1 MKNFLLFLFYFLS
14 IFFLQ
19 GQVKVIDMEDPGSLS
34 KLLGNEVNSITNLT
48 INGSI
53 NPDDIKTLNNMKK
66 LTVLDLSNSSVMD
79 GILPTGAFQSNSV
92 LKDII
97 LPSNLT
103 IISKEAFEYA
113 YNISVDASKCSY
125 LKNIGEYAFN
135 GVKGKVSLPDHLESL
150 PYRSFRYFNGFIV
163 LPKNLKTIGK
173 EAFSYSNV
181 KNLDLSQAPNLHTIN
196 DYAFYYSKIDQI
208 DLSKAPNL
216 HTLGK
221 GVFEGSEHI
230 KLIDLSK
237 NDLIKI
243 IGEDAFYKV
252 AGKVIL
258 PDYLES
264 LPYRSFRYFN
274 GFIVLPK
281 NLKIIGKEAFS
292 YSNVKN
298 LDLSQAPNLHT
309 ISDYAFFYSKI
320 DQIDLSKAPN
330 LHTLGKGV
338 FEGSEHIKLIDLS
351 KNALIKIIGEDAFY
365 EVAGKVILPDYL
377 ESLPYRSFRYF
388 NGIIVLPKNL
398 KTIGKEAFY
407 NSLIK
412 EITLPASLKNI
423 NTEAFYNAK
432 QLASITSNN
441 STPPSLGKNVFN
453 GVDKNNCLLQVPNS
467 SRQLYAKAD
476 QWKDFQFKEANL
488 FISLNLPD
496 TDFSV
501 NTPFLVSTTLE
512 NKGKSEANN
521 NGEVAYFLSEDD
533 RWDDNDY
540 LLAKHSI
547 SETIPAKDK
556 ISFTTS
562 ISFPDKLGNFFL
574 LAVIIPKDSADIPL
588 EDYSSFAGKI
598 HLSPEYKVSIN
609 PLDRSIY
616 SRGEKIIFNGKARLA
631 DKSPAI
637 DKNIKIN
644 IVTAGTK
651 REFFAKTNTKGEFT
665 YTFTPFDEEFGFY
678 QVGASHPDISTSAAQ
693 TDFTILGIDI
703 IDSNIIFKG
712 IVNNTVEGSIEVK
725 NKTHLT
731 LHTVTVHP
739 KVNSDSYSISF
750 EPLTVL
756 EPGKSAFLKYKLNAK
771 KVTLTDNYESAAFD
785 IKAEEGNLAEFS
797 AKFTA
802 TTGKAYL
809 EVKKFPKDIT
819 VTKGKKR
826 LVEYTLFNS
835 GKENTGK
842 ISLSLPSEDW
852 FRILSPATA
861 SIDNLPPGQ
870 TATFTIELTGKS
882 DLPLNS
888 PFKGSIAVNTEKANS
903 ILIPFDIEFV
913 SENVGSLW
921 VDVVDEYS
929 YNTPSKPHVKNAKVV
944 ISHPFSGKVLSEGLT
959 DQNGLYKLDSIPEG
973 YYTVSVSADK
983 HESYKNNILINAGKL
998 NNQRVFIS
1006 YMGVSYTWEVTP
1018 TEIEDEYD
1026 IDLKVDYETNVPQPV
1041 VIMEFPKPL
1050 PDLKPG
1056 NTYSFMVTLTNKG
1069 LIAAENAKIQFDS
1082 YNNYVFTPLV
1092 NKVNIPAL
1100 TAIQIPVVMSM
1111 NNSNNNGSNGNGEDN
1126 NNNNSSN
1133 GNSEDNNNN
1142 NNGSNGNS
1150 EDNNNNNGSNGN
1162 GEDNNNNNGSNGNG
1176 EDNNN
1181 NNGSNDNNNN
1191 SDNNNSNKD
1200 KNDDKVNKN
1209 NGCISYVKV
1218 FYEYKCGNTTVKKS
1232 SYKITHIN
1240 PGCNNNNSSGHLDLS
1255 NGSVSTGSGGFIPIV
1270 ISGGCTP
1277 LPPCLIEA
1285 GGAIISCN
1293 PLPPYIGCAYSF
1305 ITSGVN
1311 TKNIILCLIG
1321 FLEKKPSKFGI
1332 GISCVVALYDFFNC
1346 ALEDIINKFQKSGSD
1361 KIQINDME
1369 AILNFI
1375 NTVNSYYAE
1384 YYGNSIMNSSS
1395 FLQFANATA
1404 AHLGDNKPFT
1414 PQDIANIKSL
1424 FANSDISSS
1433 TMDNFFTRW
1442 NLTLQAWD
1450 NGVYTPND
1458 NYPDIV
1464 NKTKLNE
1471 YLKTM
1476 ISIKE
1481 YVSSRGYDSI
1491 DELYADRLK
1500 EAKEY
1505 FTRKQNSVCAK
1516 VSLDIKQKMVMT
1528 REAFEGNFTLTNG
1541 SQQKEITNIKL
1552 DIEIRDDQ
1560 GNLAND
1566 LFQINIKSLTDLSAI
1581 DGTGSLDPGKKGF
1594 ASILFIPTKKAAPNK
1609 KKSYSFG
1616 GTLSYTNPLTD
1627 EVTTVKLFPSILDVH
1642 PSPEI
1647 YLDYFMQRNIF
1658 GDDPL
1663 TEDIE
1668 PIIPAELGL
1677 IIHNKGMGTAKNVH
1691 VSSAQPQIVDNQ
1703 KGLAIDFDIIG
1714 SNLNGKKR
1722 QLGITNIDFGTIE
1735 GGKTAVGQ
1743 WWFTSSLLGHFIDFE
1758 AKISHSNSFGN
1769 PDLSLIGGIK
1779 IHELIKSVRVYGNQD
1794 DGINDFLVND
1804 SKDIRD
1810 FPDSLF
1816 LSSGGTEP
1824 VFRTKNIVI
1833 KEKNSD
1839 TFVSQIEIIPSKE
1852 GWNYGLINDP
1862 WNGKYVIIKI
1872 VRNDG
1877 VIIPLDN
1884 FWLTQC
1890 TLRDNADPVYENK
1903 LHIIDKFESIHSAIY
1918 TVYWEINKNNAVRVE
1933 AITHVPEKTIYE
1945 SLNYVDVRFNTPI
1958 NPTTFTYKDLYLSC
1972 QGGKNLIDSSITI
1985 NKIDERNY
1993 RVYIGSKTMKFGY
2006 YRFRVLTNN
2015 IEDANGNKGSTG
2027 KEASWTQSHKIN
2039 LINVSGILNDGQP
2052 VDKVII
2058 QFNMPVNFT
2067 KESIYL
2073 RKGKSE
2079 TILLD
2084 NVTISN
2090 SEDKTIFTVQGLK
2103 QYNYMDGNYLLVID
2117 LSKVTDTNGNKGNDS
2132 HSEKWMVY
2140 PANANIKLYPNP
2152 VLYNL
2157 TLESNIPFKWYH
2169 IVSLF
2174 GKSEF
2179 YQTFPD
2185 HTYKA
2190 IIETNNSWNKGIYLI
2205 FIYDSNNKLIAVKR
2219 FIKI

>member
-1 MKNFLLFLFYFLS
+1 MDASKCSNLKNIGDYAFNGVKGKVVLPDHLESLPYKSFANFNGTISLPKNLKTIGQGAFYS
-14 IFFLQ
+14 
-19 GQVKVIDMEDPGSLS
+19 S
-34 KLLGNEVNSITNLT
+34 K
-48 INGSI
+48 IN
-53 NPDDIKTLNNMKK
+53 T
-66 LTVLDLSNSSVMD
+66 LDLS
-79 GILPTGAFQSNSV
+79 LCPLLET
-92 LKDII
+92 
-97 LPSNLT
+97 
-103 IISKEAFEYA
+103 ISKEAFEYA
-113 YNISVDASKCSY
+113 YNISVDASKCSN
-125 LKNIGEYAFN
+125 LKNIGDYAFNGVKGKVVLPDHLESLPYKSFANFNGTISLPKNLKTIGQGAFYNSNINTLDLSLCPLLETISKEAFEYAYNISVDASKCSNLKNIGDYAFNGVKGKVVLPDHLESLPYKSFANFNGTISLPKNLKTIGQGAFYNSNINTLDLSLCPLLETISKEAFEYAYNISVDASKCSNLKNIGAYAFN
-135 GVKGKVSLPDHLESL
+135 GVKGKVSLPDQLETL
-150 PYRSFRYFNGFIV
+150 PYLSFAKFNGIIS
-163 LPKNLKTIGK
+163 LPKNLKTIG
-173 EAFSYSNV
+173 
-181 KNLDLSQAPNLHTIN
+181 Q
-196 DYAFYYSKIDQI
+196 
-208 DLSKAPNL
+208 
-216 HTLGK
+216 
-221 GVFEGSEHI
+221 
-230 KLIDLSK
+230 
-237 NDLIKI
+237 
-243 IGEDAFYKV
+243 
-252 AGKVIL
+252 
-258 PDYLES
+258 
-264 LPYRSFRYFN
+264 
-274 GFIVLPK
+274 
-281 NLKIIGKEAFS
+281 
-292 YSNVKN
+292 
-298 LDLSQAPNLHT
+298 
-309 ISDYAFFYSKI
+309 
-320 DQIDLSKAPN
+320 
-330 LHTLGKGV
+330 
-338 FEGSEHIKLIDLS
+338 
-351 KNALIKIIGEDAFY
+351 
-365 EVAGKVILPDYL
+365 
-377 ESLPYRSFRYF
+377 
-388 NGIIVLPKNL
+388 
-398 KTIGKEAFY
+398 EAFY

-412 EITLPASLKNI
+412 EIILPASLKKI
-423 NTEAFYNAK
+423 DTEAFNGAK
-432 QLASITSNN
+432 QLVSITSNN
-441 STPPSLGKNVFN
+441 TTPPSLGKNVFY

-467 SRQLYAKAD
+467 SRQLYAKSD

-496 TDFSV
+496 SDFPV

-609 PLDRSIY
+609 PLDKSIY

-644 IVTAGTK
+644 LVTAGTK

-678 QVGASHPDISTSAAQ
+678 QVGASHPDISNSASQ

-703 IDSNIIFKG
+703 IDSDIIFKG

-731 LHTVTVHP
+731 LHTITVHP

-771 KVTLTDNYESAAFD
+771 KVTLTDNYESPTFD
-785 IKAEEGNLAEFS
+785 INAEEGNLAEFS

-870 TATFTIELTGKS
+870 TATFTIELTGRP

-1111 NNSNNNGSNGNGEDN
+1111 NNSNNN
-1126 NNNNSSN
+1126 SSN
-1133 GNSEDNNNN
+1133 GNSEN
-1142 NNGSNGNS
+1142 
-1150 EDNNNNNGSNGN
+1150 NNNNNGSNGN
-1162 GEDNNNNNGSNGNG
+1162 GEDNNNNNNGSNGNG

-1609 KKSYSFG
+1609 EKSYSFG

-1769 PDLSLIGGIK
+1769 PDLSLVGGIK

-1804 SKDIRD
+1804 NQDIGD

-1816 LSSGGTEP
+1816 LSNGGTEP
-1824 VFRTKNIVI
+1824 VFRTKNIII
-1833 KEKNSD
+1833 KEKNPDS
-1839 TFVSQIEIIPSKE
+1839 FVSLIEITPSKE

-1862 WNGKYVIIKI
+1862 WNGKYVITKI

-1890 TLRDNADPVYENK
+1890 TLHDNADPVYENK
-1903 LHIIDKFESIHSAIY
+1903 LHVIDKFESIHSAIY

-1933 AITHVPEKTIYE
+1933 AITHVPDKIIYE
-1945 SLNYVDVRFNTPI
+1945 SLNYVDVKFNTPI
-1958 NPTTFTYKDLYLSC
+1958 NPATFTYKDLYLSC

-2015 IEDANGNKGSTG
+2015 IEDANGNKGTTG
-2027 KEASWTQSHKIN
+2027 KEAGWTQSPQIN
-2039 LINVSGILNDGQP
+2039 VINVSGILNDGQP
-2052 VDKVII
+2052 VDKVTI

-2067 KESIYL
+2067 KEAIYL
-2073 RKGKSE
+2073 RKGNSE

-2084 NVTISN
+2084 NVTITN

-2103 QYNYMDGNYLLVID
+2103 QYNYMDGNYSLVID
-2117 LSKVTDTNGNKGNDS
+2117 LSKVTDTNGNKGKYN

-2140 PANANIKLYPNP
+2140 PANASIKLYPNP

>member
-1 MKNFLLFLFYFLS
+1 MPAALITIDDKAFMDTTIKEIDLTRASN
-14 IFFLQ
+14 LQ
-19 GQVKVIDMEDPGSLS
+19 TIGNYAFASCEGLKVIDFSKNTNLNKIGKYAFGKSGTYNWARTAAKVILPDNLS
-34 KLLGNEVNSITNLT
+34 KIDPYAFSQFGGSVVLPAALITIDDRAFMDTTIKEIDLTRASNLQTIGNYAFASCEGLKVIDFSKNTNL
-48 INGSI
+48 N
-53 NPDDIKTLNNMKK
+53 K
-66 LTVLDLSNSSVMD
+66 
-79 GILPTGAFQSNSV
+79 
-92 LKDII
+92 
-97 LPSNLT
+97 
-103 IISKEAFEYA
+103 
-113 YNISVDASKCSY
+113 
-125 LKNIGEYAFN
+125 IGEYAF
-135 GVKGKVSLPDHLESL
+135 GKSDSW
-150 PYRSFRYFNGFIV
+150 
-163 LPKNLKTIGK
+163 NLTRT
-173 EAFSYSNV
+173 A
-181 KNLDLSQAPNLHTIN
+181 A
-196 DYAFYYSKIDQI
+196 
-208 DLSKAPNL
+208 
-216 HTLGK
+216 
-221 GVFEGSEHI
+221 
-230 KLIDLSK
+230 
-237 NDLIKI
+237 
-243 IGEDAFYKV
+243 
-252 AGKVIL
+252 KVIL
-258 PDYLES
+258 PD
-264 LPYRSFRYFN
+264 
-274 GFIVLPK
+274 
-281 NLKIIGKEAFS
+281 NL
-292 YSNVKN
+292 
-298 LDLSQAPNLHT
+298 
-309 ISDYAFFYSKI
+309 SKI
-320 DQIDLSKAPN
+320 DPYAFSQFGGSVVLPAALITIDDRAFMDTTIKEIDLTRASN
-330 LHTLGKGV
+330 LQTIGNYAFASCESLKV
-338 FEGSEHIKLIDLS
+338 IDFS
-351 KNALIKIIGEDAFY
+351 KNTNLNKIGEYAFGKSDSWNLTRT
-365 EVAGKVILPDYL
+365 AAKVILPDNL
-377 ESLPYRSFRYF
+377 SKIDPYAFSQF
-388 NGIIVLPKNL
+388 GGSVSLPKNL

-423 NTEAFYNAK
+423 DTDAFYNAK

-441 STPPSLGKNVFN
+441 STPPYLGKNVFY

-496 TDFSV
+496 SDFPV

-562 ISFPDKLGNFFL
+562 ISFPDKLGDFFL
-574 LAVIIPKDSADIPL
+574 LAVIIPKDSADISL
-588 EDYSSFAGKI
+588 EDYSSFAGKV
-598 HLSPEYKVSIN
+598 HLSPEYKVNIN
-609 PLDRSIY
+609 PVDKSVY
-616 SRGEKIIFNGKARLA
+616 SRGEKIIFNGKARFA
-631 DKSPAI
+631 DKRPAI
-637 DKNIKIN
+637 NKNIKIN
-644 IVTAGTK
+644 LVTAGTK
-651 REFFAKTNTKGEFT
+651 REFFAKTNSKGEFI

-678 QVGASHPDISTSAAQ
+678 QVGASHPDISTFAAQ
-693 TDFTILGIDI
+693 TEFTILGIDI
-703 IDSNIIFKG
+703 IDSDIIFRG

-731 LHTVTVHP
+731 LHNVTVHP

-756 EPGKSAFLKYKLNAK
+756 EPEKSALIKYKLIAK
-771 KVTLTDNYESAAFD
+771 KVTLTDNYESPTFD
-785 IKAEEGNLAEFS
+785 INAEEGNLAEFS

-870 TATFTIELTGKS
+870 TATFTIELTGRP

-903 ILIPFDIEFV
+903 ILIPFDIELV

-983 HESYKNNILINAGKL
+983 HENYKNNILINAGKL

-1006 YMGVSYTWEVTP
+1006 YMGVLYTWEVTP

-1111 NNSNNNGSNGNGEDN
+1111 NNSNNDSSNGNSENNNNNNGSNGNSEDNNNNNGSNGNGEDN
-1126 NNNNSSN
+1126 NNNNGSN
-1133 GNSEDNNNN
+1133 GNGEDNNN
-1142 NNGSNGNS
+1142 NNGSNGNG

-1218 FYEYKCGNTTVKKS
+1218 FYEYKCGDTTVKKS

-1240 PGCNNNNSSGHLDLS
+1240 PGCSNNSSSGHLDLS
-1255 NGSVSTGSGGFIPIV
+1255 NGHESHGSGGFIPIV
-1270 ISGGCTP
+1270 ISRGCTP
-1277 LPPCLIEA
+1277 LSQCLIEA
-1285 GGAIISCN
+1285 GGAILSCF
-1293 PLPPYIGCAYSF
+1293 PGLPPHIGCEYSYA
-1305 ITSGVN
+1305 TSGL
-1311 TKNIILCLIG
+1311 TAKNIFLCHINVIPVYGYAINCLV
-1321 FLEKKPSKFGI
+1321 S
-1332 GISCVVALYDFFNC
+1332 LYDFYSC
-1346 ALEDIINKFQKSGSD
+1346 YYSVKNKFFKSGANYNE
-1361 KIQINDME
+1361 INDVE

-1375 NTVNSYYAE
+1375 KTSDNFNYE
-1384 YYGNSIMNSSS
+1384 YYGDDIVNKSS
-1395 FLQFANATA
+1395 FGKFANATA

-1414 PQDIANIKSL
+1414 PQDIADIKSL

-1433 TMDNFFTRW
+1433 TMDYFFTRW

-1481 YVSSRGYDSI
+1481 YVSSRGYDSL
-1491 DELYADRLK
+1491 DELYADRLN

-1505 FTRKQNSVCAK
+1505 ITRKQNSVCAK

-1541 SQQKEITNIKL
+1541 SEQKGITNIKL

-1560 GNLAND
+1560 GNLANE

-1609 KKSYSFG
+1609 NKSYSFG

-1627 EVTTVKLFPSILDVH
+1627 EVTTIKLFPSILDVH

-1769 PDLSLIGGIK
+1769 PDLSLVGGIK

-1804 SKDIRD
+1804 NQDIRD

-1816 LSSGGTEP
+1816 LSNGGTEP
-1824 VFRTKNIVI
+1824 VFRTKDIVI
-1833 KEKNSD
+1833 KEKNPD
-1839 TFVSQIEIIPSKE
+1839 TFVSQIEIVPSKE

-1862 WNGKYVIIKI
+1862 WNGKYVITKI

-1890 TLRDNADPVYENK
+1890 TLHDNADPVYENK
-1903 LHIIDKFESIHSAIY
+1903 LHVIDKFESIHSAIY
-1918 TVYWEINKNNAVRVE
+1918 TVYWEINKNNAVKVE
-1933 AITHVPEKTIYE
+1933 AITHVPDKIIYE

-1958 NPTTFTYKDLYLSC
+1958 NPATFTYKDLYLSC
-1972 QGGKNLIDSSITI
+1972 QGGKNLIDSGITI

-1993 RVYIGSKTMKFGY
+1993 RVFIRSKTMKFGY
-2006 YRFRVLTNN
+2006 YRFRVLTND

-2027 KEASWTQSHKIN
+2027 KEACWTQSPQIN
-2039 LINVSGILNDGQP
+2039 VINVSGILNDGQP
-2052 VDKVII
+2052 VDKVTI

-2067 KESIYL
+2067 KEVIYL
-2073 RKGKSE
+2073 RKGNSE

-2084 NVTISN
+2084 NVTITN

-2103 QYNYMDGNYLLVID
+2103 QYNYMDGNYTLVID
-2117 LSKVTDTNGNKGNDS
+2117 LSKVTDTNGNKGKDN

-2140 PANANIKLYPNP
+2140 PANASIKLYPNP

-2190 IIETNNSWNKGIYLI
+2190 IIKTNNSWNKGIYLI

>member
-1 MKNFLLFLFYFLS
+1 M
-14 IFFLQ
+14 
-19 GQVKVIDMEDPGSLS
+19 
-34 KLLGNEVNSITNLT
+34 
-48 INGSI
+48 
-53 NPDDIKTLNNMKK
+53 
-66 LTVLDLSNSSVMD
+66 
-79 GILPTGAFQSNSV
+79 
-92 LKDII
+92 
-97 LPSNLT
+97 
-103 IISKEAFEYA
+103 
-113 YNISVDASKCSY
+113 
-125 LKNIGEYAFN
+125 
-135 GVKGKVSLPDHLESL
+135 
-150 PYRSFRYFNGFIV
+150 
-163 LPKNLKTIGK
+163 
-173 EAFSYSNV
+173 
-181 KNLDLSQAPNLHTIN
+181 
-196 DYAFYYSKIDQI
+196 
-208 DLSKAPNL
+208 
-216 HTLGK
+216 HTLG
-221 GVFEGSEHI
+221 V
-230 KLIDLSK
+230 
-237 NDLIKI
+237 
-243 IGEDAFYKV
+243 DAFY
-252 AGKVIL
+252 
-258 PDYLES
+258 
-264 LPYRSFRYFN
+264 
-274 GFIVLPK
+274 
-281 NLKIIGKEAFS
+281 
-292 YSNVKN
+292 
-298 LDLSQAPNLHT
+298 
-309 ISDYAFFYSKI
+309 YSKI

-365 EVAGKVILPDYL
+365 KVGGKVILPDYL

-388 NGIIVLPKNL
+388 NGFIVLPKNL

-412 EITLPASLKNI
+412 EITLPASLKKI
-423 NTEAFYNAK
+423 DTEAFNGAK
-432 QLASITSNN
+432 QLVSITSNN
-441 STPPSLGKNVFN
+441 TIPPSLGKNVFN

-609 PLDRSIY
+609 PLDKSIY

-731 LHTVTVHP
+731 LHTITVHP

-756 EPGKSAFLKYKLNAK
+756 VPGKSAFLKYKLNAK

-819 VTKGKKR
+819 ITKGKKR

-1111 NNSNNNGSNGNGEDN
+1111 NNSNNNSSNGNSENNNNNNGSNGNGEDN

-1162 GEDNNNNNGSNGNG
+1162 GEDNNNNNGSN
-1176 EDNNN
+1176 DNNN
-1181 NNGSNDNNNN
+1181 NSDNNNNN

-1433 TMDNFFTRW
+1433 TMDYFFTRW

-1691 VSSAQPQIVDNQ
+1691 VSSAQPQIIDNQ

-1714 SNLNGKKR
+1714 SNFNGKKR

-1769 PDLSLIGGIK
+1769 PDLSLVGGIK
-1779 IHELIKSVRVYGNQD
+1779 IHELIKSIRVYGNQD

-1804 SKDIRD
+1804 NQDIKD

-1833 KEKNSD
+1833 KEKNPD
-1839 TFVSQIEIIPSKE
+1839 TFVSQIEITPSKE

-1862 WNGKYVIIKI
+1862 WNGKYVITKI

-1890 TLRDNADPVYENK
+1890 TLHDNADPVYENK
-1903 LHIIDKFESIHSAIY
+1903 LHVIDKFESIHSAIY
-1918 TVYWEINKNNAVRVE
+1918 TVYWKINKNNAVRVE

-1958 NPTTFTYKDLYLSC
+1958 NPATFTYKDLYLSC
-1972 QGGKNLIDSSITI
+1972 QGGKNLIDSGITI
-1985 NKIDERNY
+1985 HKIDERNY

-2006 YRFRVLTNN
+2006 YRFRVLTND

-2027 KEASWTQSHKIN
+2027 KEAGWTQSPQIN
-2039 LINVSGILNDGQP
+2039 VINVSGILNDGQP
-2052 VDKVII
+2052 VDKVTI

-2067 KESIYL
+2067 KEAIYL
-2073 RKGKSE
+2073 RKGNSE

-2084 NVTISN
+2084 NVTITN
-2090 SEDKTIFTVQGLK
+2090 SEDKTIFTVEGLK
-2103 QYNYMDGNYLLVID
+2103 QYNYMDGNYTLVID
-2117 LSKVTDTNGNKGNDS
+2117 LSKVPDTNGNKGKDN

-2140 PANANIKLYPNP
+2140 PANAYIKLYPNP

-2190 IIETNNSWNKGIYLI
+2190 IIKTNNSWNKGIYLI